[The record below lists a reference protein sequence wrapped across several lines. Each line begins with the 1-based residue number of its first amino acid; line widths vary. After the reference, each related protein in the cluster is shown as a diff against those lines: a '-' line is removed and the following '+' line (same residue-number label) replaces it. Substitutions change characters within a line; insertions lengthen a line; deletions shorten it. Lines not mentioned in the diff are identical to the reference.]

1 MIKLIAIDLDGTL
14 LNAQKEVSQANRQA
28 LAYAKSKGVKVV
40 LCTGRP
46 YFAMKH
52 FLADLGLVDPEDYI
66 VTFNGGMVQKAQDG
80 QLLVSNT
87 LGTSDVLAWYQ
98 VTQDLDLPINV
109 IDADRLYEPTAYP
122 AGYPSLY
129 LENVT
134 NVPSVVQDYRTF
146 DPDHAFNK
154 FVIVTT
160 QEHLDAQIPKLDPD
174 FKDQYAVFKSR
185 SFFLEVMKK
194 GVSKGDTLAKLGE
207 LLDISPQ
214 EMMTMGDQENDL
226 SMIELAG
233 LGVAMGNATEQVKE
247 AAQYVSLTNEE
258 DGVAHAIHKFIV

>member
-80 QLLVSNT
+80 QVLVSNT
-87 LGTSDVLAWYQ
+87 LG
-98 VTQDLDLPINV
+98 
-109 IDADRLYEPTAYP
+109 
-122 AGYPSLY
+122 
-129 LENVT
+129 
-134 NVPSVVQDYRTF
+134 VVQDYRTF
-146 DPDHAFNK
+146 DSDHAFNK

-160 QEHLDAQIPKLDPD
+160 QEHLDAQIPKLDPA

-207 LLDISPQ
+207 LLDI
-214 EMMTMGDQENDL
+214 
-226 SMIELAG
+226 
-233 LGVAMGNATEQVKE
+233 V
-247 AAQYVSLTNEE
+247 
-258 DGVAHAIHKFIV
+258 HKK